1 MKWEE
6 LDAILKNEK
15 YYRNIINVHFNESAS
30 IDDLGVQN
38 NSYGNSKERALV
50 KKIEDKRY
58 KRALQIVKA
67 IDDFM
72 ESASELKIMIFE
84 YKYRQRLYV
93 SQIAWRTHY
102 GTTKIKKEIR
112 EIRHYFKERLQR
124 PKRPL

>member
-102 GTTKIKKEIR
+102 SERSVRSKLR
-112 EIRHYFKERLQR
+112 EIRIHFKNAINV
-124 PKRPL
+124 